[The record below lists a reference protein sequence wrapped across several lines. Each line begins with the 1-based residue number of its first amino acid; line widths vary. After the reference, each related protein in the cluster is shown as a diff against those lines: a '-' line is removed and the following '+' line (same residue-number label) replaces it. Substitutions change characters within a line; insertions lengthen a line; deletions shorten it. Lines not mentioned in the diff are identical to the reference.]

1 MAMQRAPSFPSEYTT
16 ACESRRGIS
25 GRVWLLA
32 SGGHGRLKEIFQSM
46 SEAAERPQA
55 LLSENSGASHGQKS
69 RSIGQLRRDETVR
82 SGTEKRRGWKCPQS
96 GAKKLEIHFSI
107 LPGHKDYLL
116 LKTLKSE

>member
-55 LLSENSGASHGQKS
+55 LLSENSGASHGQKAVPQANP
-69 RSIGQLRRDETVR
+69 GAMKQ
-82 SGTEKRRGWKCPQS
+82 SGRERRGGGGGSAHNLARKSSKFTFQS
-96 GAKKLEIHFSI
+96 C
-107 LPGHKDYLL
+107 
-116 LKTLKSE
+116 